1 LFYLNSKTLTHFL
14 QSIRFTNLFFSFPTG
29 ITLTLSTL
37 VDGKNFNAG
46 GHKIGV
52 ALELEA

>member
-1 LFYLNSKTLTHFL
+1 MFVHTYTSSLLA
-14 QSIRFTNLFFSFPTG
+14 G

>member
-1 LFYLNSKTLTHFL
+1 MVRFKTVLNKK
-14 QSIRFTNLFFSFPTG
+14 FFIVYYCLSG

-37 VDGKNFNAG
+37 IDGKNFNAG